1 MIAGCSKTLVEQ
13 TELDLNGHSSF
24 GNLIKIRFGWVMF
37 QSRFCKKS
45 YRIVHI
51 QSSVKKKPH
60 SDRHFYDNVS
70 CTGTKNCIGFNSMS
84 CAFFALVTFSF

>member
-51 QSSVKKKPH
+51 QSSVKKNHTQTVISTIMLVVRARK
-60 SDRHFYDNVS
+60 
-70 CTGTKNCIGFNSMS
+70 I
-84 CAFFALVTFSF
+84 ALGSILCHALSLLL

>member
-13 TELDLNGHSSF
+13 TELDLNRHSSF
-24 GNLIKIRFGWVMF
+24 SNLTKIRFGWVMF
-37 QSRFCKKS
+37 QPRFCKKF
-45 YRIVHI
+45 YRLVHI
-51 QSSVKKKPH
+51 QS